1 MLPSTHFPIRATKQH
16 YAECND
22 MGLSAE
28 RLKPV
33 SIFSNMTHGS
43 QCLMLRFGKPIHFY
57 PVTYQLTEVLVAEP
71 LAPISP
77 KISATTER
85 IHQSLWPLIV
95 RRLGIALDPTVLRAY
110 PVQSWLGL
118 V

>member
-1 MLPSTHFPIRATKQH
+1 MKMLPSTSFPIRTTKQH
-16 YAECND
+16 YAERND
-22 MGLSAE
+22 MGLSTE

-33 SIFSNMTHGS
+33 SHFSDMTHGS
-43 QCLMLRFGKPIHFY
+43 QCFMLRFGKPIHFY

-95 RRLGIALDPTVLRAY
+95 K
-110 PVQSWLGL
+110 GL
-118 V
+118 ELL

>member
-43 QCLMLRFGKPIHFY
+43 QCLMSRFGKPIHFY
-57 PVTYQLTEVLVAEP
+57 PVT
-71 LAPISP
+71 S
-77 KISATTER
+77 
-85 IHQSLWPLIV
+85 
-95 RRLGIALDPTVLRAY
+95 TVC
-110 PVQSWLGL
+110 
-118 V
+118 

>member
-1 MLPSTHFPIRATKQH
+1 MKMLPSTPFPIRATKQH

-57 PVTYQLTEVLVAEP
+57 PVT
-71 LAPISP
+71 S
-77 KISATTER
+77 
-85 IHQSLWPLIV
+85 
-95 RRLGIALDPTVLRAY
+95 TVC
-110 PVQSWLGL
+110 
-118 V
+118 